1 MDDIR
6 KNNCYSDLPAKL
18 AFAYLLY
25 GQGKTPDLSKEGAY
39 VDLERILAL
48 LLQYPD
54 VKNHYGIITATFE
67 AIYATKY
74 KDRSGRI
81 KTLSE
86 ADYMDTVN
94 NTKVVTNLDGTLG

>member
-1 MDDIR
+1 M
-6 KNNCYSDLPAKL
+6 
-18 AFAYLLY
+18 
-25 GQGKTPDLSKEGAY
+25 
-39 VDLERILAL
+39 ERIIAL

-81 KTLSE
+81 KTLVE
-86 ADYMDTVN
+86 AANMGTVKD
-94 NTKVVTNLDGTLG
+94 TKVVTNLDGTWDEGAGESYVDGKWDNKKTVILRFKRIGGFVW